1 MTAGLLVDG
10 TLAAAVIGLAVW
22 TIAARSAF
30 ASVTAFAGYG
40 IALVVVWFRLGAPNV
55 ALTEGAV
62 GAGLSALLLF
72 FAATKLDP
80 SEDTGRAGGPG
91 LHVVAGLVSMA
102 VAGALGWLVWHL
114 PTPAPSL
121 AGMAR
126 EALPALGVGNPV
138 AATLM
143 GFRALDTLI
152 EVGVVF
158 LALAAVWSLAR
169 TGDHGAP
176 PLLPAD
182 ASMEALSFM
191 ARLVVPAGVLTA
203 SFLLWNGSDA
213 HGGEFPAAAV
223 LAAMWLLAL
232 CAGLARIPA
241 ASSWRLRLLLIAG
254 PSTFLAIGA
263 AGVVFTGNF
272 LGYPAGF
279 AKAMILCIEI
289 PLTASLAAVLAL
301 LIAGPPERES

>member
-10 TLAAAVIGLAVW
+10 TLAAAVLGLAAW
-22 TIAARSAF
+22 TIAARSTF

-62 GAGLSALLLF
+62 GAGLSAFLLF
-72 FAATKLDP
+72 FAATKLGT
-80 SEDTGRAGGPG
+80 SEDTGCASGMMLRI
-91 LHVVAGLVSMA
+91 VAGVVSIA
-102 VAGALGWLVWHL
+102 VAGALGWLVWNL

-126 EALPALGVGNPV
+126 EAVPALGLGNPV

-143 GFRALDTLI
+143 GFRALDTLV

-158 LALAAVWSLAR
+158 LALAAVWSLAKTR
-169 TGDHGAP
+169 DQGAP
-176 PLLPAD
+176 PLLPTD
-182 ASMEALSFM
+182 ASMEALAFM

-232 CAGLARIPA
+232 CAGLAHMPA
-241 ASSWRLRLLLIAG
+241 SSSWRLRLLLIAG
-254 PSTFLAIGA
+254 PATFLAIGA
-263 AGVVFTGNF
+263 AGIFLTGDF

-289 PLTASLAAVLAL
+289 PLTASLGAVLAL